1 MTPHYSRL
9 ACLLAPL
16 LTACGGGGSDEAP
29 LAVPDYSLT
38 VTLPEAGTLCVNLNQ
53 NASCDAGEPN
63 VSGAAGTHRLSG
75 SAPALLT
82 STLLFLPSNPAAPV
96 LLHPAA
102 RLDDQHLTPSPLSTL
117 LQYRIAEGQPPRQA
131 LDQLLSALAPLQ
143 PGQDLAA
150 LSRLSDFNLALGQLL
165 QKVVE
170 TDLQAQEGFSTA
182 TLHMLV
188 WPAIGSLLP
197 ELASHFALHGELASQ
212 QERVSARL
220 LQQHSHPLITGS
232 GVTTYTDGV
241 DYLLTQEPADH
252 PGQEASLNK
261 APLHYRKLD
270 GQGRPLADDAPVWE
284 CVEDLNTGLVWEKK
298 LDDPASPRDLHRT
311 FAWELGDYHPTQEER
326 DYACPEGEAI
336 CTTEQYRQW
345 LNAQQLCGITSWRMP
360 HSRELMSLQHYGS
373 LARQDNQPVSMDV
386 RYFPDVGTT
395 SKDFSGYYWSQTLT
409 PSRRLE
415 SAPISAI
422 AHIFLGDDA
431 GTDYA
436 TTVQNSDDANGLQL
450 RLVAEVTR

>member
-1 MTPHYSRL
+1 M
-9 ACLLAPL
+9 
-16 LTACGGGGSDEAP
+16 
-29 LAVPDYSLT
+29 
-38 VTLPEAGTLCVNLNQ
+38 
-53 NASCDAGEPN
+53 
-63 VSGAAGTHRLSG
+63 SG

-82 STLLFLPSNPAAPV
+82 STLLFYQATRPPPCCCTRRPARR
-96 LLHPAA
+96 PAS
-102 RLDDQHLTPSPLSTL
+102 DPSPLSTL
-117 LQYRIAEGQPPRQA
+117 LQYRIAEGSPRQA

-143 PGQDLAA
+143 PDQDLAA

-165 QKVVE
+165 QAVVE
-170 TDLQAQEGFSTA
+170 TDLKAQEGFSTA

-212 QERVSARL
+212 QEHVSARL

-270 GQGRPLADDAPVWE
+270 GKGQPLADDAPVWE

-311 FAWELGDYHPTQEER
+311 FAWELGDYHPTQQEL
-326 DYACPEGEAI
+326 DYACPDGEAI

-373 LARQDNQPVSMDV
+373 LARQDDQPVSMDV

-409 PSRRLE
+409 PRAGWRRSHQRHCPYL
-415 SAPISAI
+415 PW
-422 AHIFLGDDA
+422 
-431 GTDYA
+431 
-436 TTVQNSDDANGLQL
+436 
-450 RLVAEVTR
+450 R

>member
-1 MTPHYSRL
+1 MNLTYSRL

-29 LAVPDYSLT
+29 LAAPAYTLNVN
-38 VTLPEAGTLCVNLNQ
+38 LPESGTLCVNLNQ
-53 NASCDAGEPN
+53 NTRCDEGEPG
-63 VSGAAGTHRLSG
+63 VSGGGGARQLSG
-75 SAPALLT
+75 TSPALLT
-82 STLLFLPSNPAAPV
+82 SPLLFLPTNPAAPA

-102 RLDDQHLTPSPLSTL
+102 RLDGQTLTPSLLSTL
-117 LQYRIAEGQPPRQA
+117 LQSRIAEGHPPKQA
-131 LDQLLSALAPLQ
+131 LDQMLATLAPLQ
-143 PGQDLAA
+143 PGQGLAA
-150 LSRLSDFNLALGQLL
+150 LPQLADFNLALGQLL
-165 QKVVE
+165 LAVIDAEPGIQ
-170 TDLQAQEGFSTA
+170 DISPIQGQAV
-182 TLHMLV
+182 V
-188 WPAIGSLLP
+188 WPALDSLLP
-197 ELASHFALHGELASQ
+197 ELASHFALHGELTGL
-212 QERVSARL
+212 QESVTRL
-220 LQQHSHPLITGS
+220 LQQQYSHPLVTGS

-252 PGQEASLNK
+252 PGQEASLGK
-261 APLHYRKLD
+261 TPLRYRKLD
-270 GQGRPLADDAPVWE
+270 GKGQPLPDDAPVWE
-284 CVEDLNTGLVWEKK
+284 CVEDLTTRLIWERK
-298 LDDPASPRDLHRT
+298 LNDAKSPRDLHRT
-311 FAWELGDYHPTQEER
+311 FAWELDDYHPTQEER

-373 LARQDNQPVSMDV
+373 LARQYGQLVTLDV

-395 SKDFSGYYWSQTLT
+395 TKDFSGYYWSQTLT

-415 SAPISAI
+415 SAPLSAI

>member
-53 NASCDAGEPN
+53 NASCDAGEPS

-117 LQYRIAEGQPPRQA
+117 LQYRIAEGQPPRQS

-150 LSRLSDFNLALGQLL
+150 LAQLADFNLALGQLL
-165 QKVVE
+165 QAVVE
-170 TDLQAQEGFSTA
+170 TDQQAQEGFSTA

-212 QERVSARL
+212 QADVRARL

-345 LNAQQLCGITSWRMP
+345 LNAQQLCGITNWRMP

-373 LARQDNQPVSMDV
+373 LARQDGQPVSMDV

-409 PSRRLE
+409 PRAGWRAPP
-415 SAPISAI
+415 SAPLPTSSLAMTP
-422 AHIFLGDDA
+422 AP
-431 GTDYA
+431 
-436 TTVQNSDDANGLQL
+436 TTPPQFKTAMMPTVCNCDWW
-450 RLVAEVTR
+450 RR

>member
-1 MTPHYSRL
+1 
-9 ACLLAPL
+9 
-16 LTACGGGGSDEAP
+16 
-29 LAVPDYSLT
+29 
-38 VTLPEAGTLCVNLNQ
+38 
-53 NASCDAGEPN
+53 
-63 VSGAAGTHRLSG
+63 
-75 SAPALLT
+75 
-82 STLLFLPSNPAAPV
+82 
-96 LLHPAA
+96 
-102 RLDDQHLTPSPLSTL
+102 LDDQHLTPSPLSTL

-131 LDQLLSALAPLQ
+131 LDQLLSALEPLQ
-143 PGQDLAA
+143 PVQELAA
-150 LSRLSDFNLALGQLL
+150 LSQLSDFNLALGQLL
-165 QKVVE
+165 QAVVE
-170 TDLQAQEGFSTA
+170 TDLKAEGFSTA

-212 QERVSARL
+212 QEHVSARL

-270 GQGRPLADDAPVWE
+270 GQGRPLADNAPVWE

-373 LARQDNQPVSMDV
+373 LARQDDQPVSMDV